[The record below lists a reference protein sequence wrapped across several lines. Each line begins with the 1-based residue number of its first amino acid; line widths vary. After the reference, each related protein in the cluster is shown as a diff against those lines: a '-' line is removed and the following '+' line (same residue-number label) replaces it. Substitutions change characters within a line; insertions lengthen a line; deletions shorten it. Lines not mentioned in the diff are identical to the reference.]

1 MVDESWSSQ
10 LDERKRRPREE
21 EEDEEAERQR
31 ALARVV
37 PRETGG

>member
-31 ALARVV
+31 AIARVV